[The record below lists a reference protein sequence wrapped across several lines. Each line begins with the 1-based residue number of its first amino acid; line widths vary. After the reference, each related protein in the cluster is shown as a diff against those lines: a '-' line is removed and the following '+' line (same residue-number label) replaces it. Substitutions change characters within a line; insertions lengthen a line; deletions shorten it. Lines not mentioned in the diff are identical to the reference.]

1 MAKISNEAV
10 EIKVALR
17 IVPPDGGERGP
28 EVRAVGAHALNDTVY
43 HGAGVQ
49 QFLRQAC
56 KDVRVGI
63 NPFPGLAHPLL
74 PGGPVP
80 HAQPRVNR
88 LAEAARRTRGD
99 AVDAD
104 VEGVVVLAITLLRR
118 RPRTLGALAAQ
129 CV

>member
-63 NPFPGLAHPLL
+63 KPFHGLAHQLL
-74 PGGPVP
+74 PGGDVQ
-80 HAQPRVNR
+80 HAQQRVIR
-88 LAEAARRTRGD
+88 LDEAAMRTRVD

-104 VEGVVVLAITLLRR
+104 VEVVDELSITLLRR

-129 CV
+129 